1 MKLNYSFYVTLNCG
15 IISYCIE
22 QYFSGLNFKITSLH
36 GLFEL
41 NCCMLCRC
49 LRYIANTS
57 LGQYFITIVYFK
69 VGFLE
74 MHSRMLVVGFCR
86 RRETF
91 PSSICF
97 IIEAILSNFLKL
109 CPPLLG
115 ENLLPLVTPPW
126 HLRVQL

>member
-1 MKLNYSFYVTLNCG
+1 MQKTKE
-15 IISYCIE
+15 IE
-22 QYFSGLNFKITSLH
+22 AIKAQTQRIKSEWQAKTEALINSIHATC
-36 GLFEL
+36 LFEL

-86 RRETF
+86 QRETF